1 VVLAGLV
8 MLMADDAPD
17 VLPEVWA
24 NAGVETNRT
33 ANAIHIR
40 MAQDSELRIYQG
52 KLCHFRFFNDDQNIK
67 SLKLEQLLRL
77 LRLVNR
83 TARGLLWAFRASTN
97 RVRFGLTV

>member
-40 MAQDSELRIYQG
+40 MAHDSELRIYQG
-52 KLCHFRFFNDDQNIK
+52 KLCHFRFLNDDQNINE
-67 SLKLEQLLRL
+67 LKLEKLLRTC
-77 LRLVNR
+77 RMVN
-83 TARGLLWAFRASTN
+83 GEKRAP
-97 RVRFGLTV
+97 VVGKIALHE